1 MKHTTASLKVKDH
14 HSCVLYDSGSG
25 KIVSIFHSI
34 TYEGAG
40 PAPDQKEMETRARA
54 ASKKIIHAATGH
66 AMDEKNV
73 KALFTHPDV
82 FKANRP
88 IKVDLKDLKVVHAE

>member
-1 MKHTTASLKVKDH
+1 MKHTTASLRVKDH

-40 PAPDQKEMETRARA
+40 PTPDQKEIEARARA
-54 ASKKIIHAATGH
+54 ASKKIIQAATGNP
-66 AMDEKNV
+66 MDEKNL
-73 KALFTHPDV
+73 KAMFTHPDA
-82 FKANRP
+82 FKSNRP
-88 IKVDLKDLKVVHAE
+88 MKVDLKDLKVVHAE